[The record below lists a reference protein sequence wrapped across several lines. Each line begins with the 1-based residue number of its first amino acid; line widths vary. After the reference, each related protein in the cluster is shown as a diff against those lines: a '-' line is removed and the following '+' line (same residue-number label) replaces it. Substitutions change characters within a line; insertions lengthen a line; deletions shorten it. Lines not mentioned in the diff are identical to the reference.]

1 MSLKFSVGAVLFCD
15 DVRMERNGKAIL
27 IGVYSGTID
36 PSQIPATMQFVYW
49 LIGTAEGEGEFSL
62 QLKVE
67 FVLED
72 GAVSQRADSPVL
84 SGTVTNPLNEA
95 KQHFQVAVPGAPMH
109 ITGPGQ
115 LVVSAKYTGVEDF
128 TEIGRKHVVAP
139 KATSKLVE

>member
-95 KQHFQVAVPGAPMH
+95 KQHFQVAVP
-109 ITGPGQ
+109 
-115 LVVSAKYTGVEDF
+115 
-128 TEIGRKHVVAP
+128 
-139 KATSKLVE
+139 